1 MGAGALFKTS
11 NATDQ
16 KLSTRE
22 RLSVVQKCQSD
33 LRRNHKS
40 VEYLRVALSKV
51 KSELAS
57 KGHLSEPVQE
67 LLMDTFGL
75 TDNVFVKVC
84 LLIAGGKTLG
94 KDSSPEETSD
104 EETPNGIDVA
114 IRFIDLRL
122 KELESLKQHTLERAK
137 LELCLASGVA
147 QEQQNG
153 KTTALLIQE
162 GTR

>member
-1 MGAGALFKTS
+1 M
-11 NATDQ
+11 
-16 KLSTRE
+16 
-22 RLSVVQKCQSD
+22 
-33 LRRNHKS
+33 
-40 VEYLRVALSKV
+40 
-51 KSELAS
+51 
-57 KGHLSEPVQE
+57 
-67 LLMDTFGL
+67 
-75 TDNVFVKVC
+75 
-84 LLIAGGKTLG
+84 G

-153 KTTALLIQE
+153 KTNYQTKPTRLLFSTILLE
-162 GTR
+162 